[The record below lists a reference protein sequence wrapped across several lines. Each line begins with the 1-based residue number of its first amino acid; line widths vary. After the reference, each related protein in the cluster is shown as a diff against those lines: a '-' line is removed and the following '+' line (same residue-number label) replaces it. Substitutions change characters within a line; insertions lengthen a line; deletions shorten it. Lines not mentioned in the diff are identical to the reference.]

1 MFLRN
6 FSNFNDSE
14 NFFCKHVSYK
24 KRLDLR
30 KLITSCPEQLDQRKH
45 PQQLGTRTVRPKYL
59 KINNKLIKFL

>member
-45 PQQLGTRTVRPKYL
+45 PQQLGL
-59 KINNKLIKFL
+59 EQ